1 MGYIGKDP
9 ADSFISFVK
18 QDFSVSATTSYT
30 LDNAVTNQNEIA
42 LFINHVRQEP
52 TTAYTASGTSL
63 TLTSA
68 TASGDD
74 MYCIYLGMAKQT
86 VNAPDGSVGSSQ
98 VASTIITGQTAET
111 SIATDD
117 TVLIHDTSAGALRKM
132 TRANFVSGVG
142 GTNTPTFL
150 ATQANT
156 GFNAGAYSK
165 IGYATEVLDTDNAY
179 DNSTNYRFTPQTA
192 GYYYIFARVAFD
204 NDSASSRQIARILK
218 NGSEVAR
225 GDIQLSGSYFANNN
239 TSAQVDYIIQFNGSS
254 DYVEVQG
261 YTEQN
266 GATKNTAGYGC
277 FGGYRI
283 IT

>member
-1 MGYIGKDP
+1 MAYIGKDP

-111 SIATDD
+111 SIADAD
-117 TVLIHDTSAGALRKM
+117 TILIHDDSTTALRKM
-132 TRANFVSGVG
+132 TKANFVAGVG
-142 GTNTPTFL
+142 ETNKPAF
-150 ATQANT
+150 
-156 GFNAGAYSK
+156 
-165 IGYATEVLDTDNAY
+165 YATRSSAQSISNNTYTKLEVNTEVVDTNSAY
-179 DNSTNYRFTPQTA
+179 DNSSNYRFTVPSGEAGLYSFTA
-192 GYYYIFARVAFD
+192 RSSLANVNDDQRGQIVLAVNGTRDSKTMHRDYSTGTDQALYVGTTGIF
-204 NDSASSRQIARILK
+204 N
-218 NGSEVAR
+218 
-225 GDIQLSGSYFANNN
+225 LSVG
-239 TSAQVDYIIQFNGSS
+239 
-254 DYVEVQG
+254 DYVEVFVLQNSG
-261 YTEQN
+261 GTEN
-266 GATKNTAGYGC
+266 ADNNMFAGYKIC
-277 FGGYRI
+277 
-283 IT
+283 TV